1 MRPCG
6 DGFAG
11 IVEHRSLV
19 SMSQSKV
26 SGSKM
31 SVVVHSSLG
40 DAPLKVQLDSSSTQE
55 LKARVSA
62 HYQVEADALKLV
74 RVGIIMPIANC
85 NVPDAVLSS

>member
-1 MRPCG
+1 
-6 DGFAG
+6 
-11 IVEHRSLV
+11 
-19 SMSQSKV
+19 MSQSEL

-62 HYQVEADALKLV
+62 HYQVEAGALKLV
-74 RVGIIMPIANC
+74 CFGIIMPITIC
-85 NVPDAVLSS
+85 NVPGAVLFS